1 MKLYVEDEEGDAVWV
16 KATLPRPPEQYE
28 PGLVVDAVVRGRPMS
43 VKLPPEEMYQQEG
56 LDMENCDDLCDLG
69 HVHEASILD
78 TIQERA
84 HCSKPYTAAGDVV
97 VAVNPF
103 RWLKLYTP
111 ELRALHSAP
120 PNSYEERRAAHTVQ
134 VRDTGLQSVY
144 SLPLRAA
151 VLHSKRDQNL
161 QHGLVEPGADARQH

>member
-103 RWLKLYTP
+103 RWLKMYTP

-120 PNSYEERRAAHTVQ
+120 PNSYEERRAAHCY
-134 VRDTGLQSVY
+134 SV
-144 SLPLRAA
+144 SGAAARGRARSA
-151 VLHSKRDQNL
+151 LSKYT
-161 QHGLVEPGADARQH
+161 

>member
-16 KATLPRPPEQYE
+16 KATLPRPPAQYE
-28 PGLVVDAVVRGRPMS
+28 PGLVVDAVVRGRPVS
-43 VKLPPEEMYQQEG
+43 VKLPAEEMYQQEG

-120 PNSYEERRAAHTVQ
+120 PNSYEERRAAHCYSVSGAAA
-134 VRDTGLQSVY
+134 RGAARGDDQSI
-144 SLPLRAA
+144 
-151 VLHSKRDQNL
+151 
-161 QHGLVEPGADARQH
+161 LVSGESGS

>member
-78 TIQERA
+78 TIQERPGPQ
-84 HCSKPYTAAGDVV
+84 HLGYDLLCS
-97 VAVNPF
+97 
-103 RWLKLYTP
+103 
-111 ELRALHSAP
+111 
-120 PNSYEERRAAHTVQ
+120 
-134 VRDTGLQSVY
+134 
-144 SLPLRAA
+144 AA
-151 VLHSKRDQNL
+151 VPRDVREMDEHDLHGFGLSRPTFATHED
-161 QHGLVEPGADARQH
+161 GLVVSSGCSASGRARHRIAMRSSTFFIRVGWCAM